1 MEKYNDKIC
10 RHALNKIFGFKPV
23 DALALIER
31 YGDAVKLFELGGK
44 RLAKETG
51 AKCAEILDI
60 CDSIYEVAEKEMR
73 QLEKR
78 GARFLCDNDPHYP
91 ALLRECPDRPIGLYI
106 RSESPDEEIFNKEGK
121 FIAVVGTRDISPY
134 GMEWC
139 PRIVEAM
146 AMCPVR
152 PTIVSGLAIGTDII
166 AHRKALECGLPT
178 IAVIPTGIDAI
189 YPSRH
194 RYDAAKIAKRP
205 GSAVVTDYPPETI
218 PVPYNFLRRNRI
230 IAGLSNSVILIE
242 SKLKGGGM
250 MTARLGASYSRDVY
264 AMPGRVTDIRSQG
277 CISLIRDKVA
287 EAVCDEWSLAVCLGL
302 RTVKDSIK
310 KKKVFDREFIEKRFS
325 GEMGKDWLDKLL
337 AVLTAVKETSGA
349 DIEQLSRLCGF
360 EYRETAELVSM
371 LECDGLLNVDIMQRC
386 TINYT

>member
-23 DALALIER
+23 TALELIER
-31 YGDAVKLFELGGK
+31 YGSAAKLFETGGT
-44 RLAKETG
+44 RILEETG
-51 AKCAEILDI
+51 AKCAEIADI
-60 CDSIYEVAEKEMR
+60 SDSVYEAAAKELR

-106 RSESPDEEIFNKEGK
+106 RSESSDAEIFSAQRR

-139 PRIVEAM
+139 PRIVGAM
-146 AMCPVR
+146 GMCPVR

-178 IAVIPTGIDAI
+178 IAVLPTGIDAV
-189 YPSRH
+189 YPTRH
-194 RYDAAKIAKRP
+194 RYDAAKITKNP
-205 GSAVVTDYPPETI
+205 GSAVVTDYPPETV

-230 IAGLSNSVILIE
+230 IAGLSNAVILIE
-242 SKLKGGGM
+242 SRVKGGGM

-264 AMPGRVTDIRSQG
+264 ALPGRVTDIRSQG
-277 CISLIRDKVA
+277 CISLIRDKIA
-287 EAVCDEWSLAVCLGL
+287 EAVADEWSLTTSLGL
-302 RTVKDSIK
+302 KPAKANINKRRT
-310 KKKVFDREFIEKRFS
+310 FDREFIEKRFS
-325 GEMGKDWLDKLL
+325 EGMNKDWIDKLMS
-337 AVLTAVKETSGA
+337 VLTAVKETSGA
-349 DIEQLSRLCGF
+349 DVEQISRICSL
-360 EYRETAELVSM
+360 EYRETAELVSA

-386 TINYT
+386 TINYG